1 MTTAAYIMLAIGGLF
16 FVISFFLPDGKKKE
30 DERITKEEI
39 KALIDREM
47 ENAKVRI
54 DDMVEETVNYSVEKT
69 ERALERLSNEKI
81 MAVDEYS
88 ETVLKT
94 INDNHQEAVFL
105 YDMLNN
111 KDEKLKNQGD
121 ELKAVSETI
130 RKEQQALQEKQE
142 EAKRIEEEKAALLK
156 EQEEQE
162 KKRLEEEQKVQERR
176 HLEEER
182 LRLEKEQKEKE
193 LKEKEQR
200 EKALQAQKEAEN
212 SKAPE
217 EKKEEEFQPLVL
229 EHFAVENDK
238 VVPVAKPKTTKG
250 TKAKSSAKN
259 ASRIEN
265 ADEDNKAGEG
275 YSAKLNNNELI
286 VKLHNEGKSN
296 TAIAKELGLGVGEVK
311 LVIDLFSRKK

>member
-1 MTTAAYIMLAIGGLF
+1 MELDFSCF
-16 FVISFFLPDGKKKE
+16 FDF
-30 DERITKEEI
+30 
-39 KALIDREM
+39 AL
-47 ENAKVRI
+47 
-54 DDMVEETVNYSVEKT
+54 
-69 ERALERLSNEKI
+69 
-81 MAVDEYS
+81 
-88 ETVLKT
+88 
-94 INDNHQEAVFL
+94 
-105 YDMLNN
+105 
-111 KDEKLKNQGD
+111 
-121 ELKAVSETI
+121 
-130 RKEQQALQEKQE
+130 QE

-250 TKAKSSAKN
+250 TKAKSSKIAEG
-259 ASRIEN
+259 RDIEQ
-265 ADEDNKAGEG
+265 
-275 YSAKLNNNELI
+275 EL
-286 VKLHNEGKSN
+286 
-296 TAIAKELGLGVGEVK
+296 
-311 LVIDLFSRKK
+311 FPM